1 MCFCQ
6 LVASRFIRM
15 EIGSSD
21 VLALDPMLAADQI
34 QFLPQ
39 VAIGEAVGQ
48 TLPNLRKL
56 GESPLVGPEWNTVEE
71 TFIVAV
77 QENMA
82 RFPERLKASITA
94 WSSIARFVVHGD
106 PPTRSETLLSMPQDA
121 GPSTRAIVVVTDRGD
136 GNTYVLHVCSLR
148 C

>member
-21 VLALDPMLAADQI
+21 VLALHPMLAADQI

-71 TFIVAV
+71 IFIVAV
-77 QENMA
+77 QENMT
-82 RFPERLKASITA
+82 RLPERLKALNYRLEFHSA
-94 WSSIARFVVHGD
+94 HCR
-106 PPTRSETLLSMPQDA
+106 TRR
-121 GPSTRAIVVVTDRGD
+121 PSHA
-136 GNTYVLHVCSLR
+136 L
-148 C
+148 

>member
-21 VLALDPMLAADQI
+21 VHALDPMLAADQI

-56 GESPLVGPEWNTVEE
+56 GESPLVWPEGDTVEQ

-82 RFPERLKASITA
+82 RFPERLKASNYRLEFHRA
-94 WSSIARFVVHGD
+94 LCRARRSSY
-106 PPTRSETLLSMPQDA
+106 EL
-121 GPSTRAIVVVTDRGD
+121 
-136 GNTYVLHVCSLR
+136 
-148 C
+148 